1 VGDGS
6 NSGMSMSDESSQNFL
21 NRLRIR
27 KDLERFTA
35 GALSRHSNVD
45 DLVSRIAALRREDQ
59 DFIYE
64 WSELV
69 ARSNPELSA
78 HFVSLA
84 PKAFGTMERDGVQ
97 DWLDEAMA
105 TFDNRGLGFAIEVL
119 ESVDAYAADYA
130 SRHMR
135 CGFDE
140 ASVFLRHFIR
150 GLGGRELRIASDADT
165 FTDTEALYL
174 PDAVNLYPIPE
185 QNFALYKLTAAHLWA
200 QTWYGTW
207 RYQIVE
213 RLLRHYDVEE
223 TLPVFNRLESIRLE
237 ACLARDLPGL
247 AREVSAYR
255 HADTASVSLWDDWRA
270 QAGELLEPGATAED
284 SLRLLSQFA
293 GLPLPPLQPYH
304 GEMFANK
311 VREAMFARIERE
323 KAAMQRAI
331 NDLANKEERPESGGG
346 GDESQKQMVEIEP
359 SDEAGGD
366 GSDVN
371 FQISIDGDVV
381 DLPDHLKDLLGS
393 IMQDFGEIP
402 DDHLDPSELGQ
413 YNDDLLAQS
422 GDAEGGS
429 DPDLDSKGA
438 FTYREW
444 DCVRQRFRENFC
456 TLREQDVPPADESF
470 VTETL
475 EKHRGILKSI
485 KRTFEAVLGESRLQ
499 RRQSDGDDID
509 LDALIEAY
517 ADLMQGREMSEYL
530 YTRYR
535 NQERNIAVMF
545 MVDMSGSTLGWVNDA
560 ERESLVLLCEALEM
574 LGDRYA
580 IYGFS
585 GRTNKRCEVYRV
597 KEFSESYTTEVR
609 QRISGIRPKAYTR
622 MGVAIRHLGQLL
634 HKTQART
641 KLLITLSD
649 GRPEDYG
656 GYKGKYGIEDTRHAL
671 LEVKQG
677 GIHAFCVT
685 IDNEAQEYLPH
696 MYGTANYAVID
707 EVQKLPYK
715 VADIYRRLTT

>member
-1 VGDGS
+1 
-6 NSGMSMSDESSQNFL
+6 MSDEPNQNL
-21 NRLRIR
+21 VNRVRIR
-27 KDLERFTA
+27 KDLEKFTG
-35 GALSRHSNVD
+35 GALSRHANID
-45 DLVSRIAALRREDQ
+45 DLVARIAALRHSDQ

-64 WSELV
+64 WSQLI
-69 ARSNPELSA
+69 ARSNNELAA
-78 HFVSLA
+78 HFVSRA
-84 PKAFGTMERDGVQ
+84 PNAFGTMERAGVQ
-97 DWLDEAMA
+97 DWLDDAMA
-105 TFDNRGLGFAIEVL
+105 TFDNRGLGFAIEVF
-119 ESVDAYAADYA
+119 ENVDSFAAAYAN
-130 SRHMR
+130 RNLR
-135 CGFDE
+135 CGFDD

-150 GLGGRELRIASDADT
+150 GLGGRELRIATDSET

-174 PDAVNLYPIPE
+174 PDAVNLFPMPE
-185 QNFALYKLTAAHLWA
+185 QNFTLYKLTAAHLWA

-213 RLLRHYDVEE
+213 KLIRHFDTESA
-223 TLPVFNRLESIRLE
+223 LPIFNRLESIRLE

-247 AREVSAYR
+247 GREINAYR
-255 HADTASVSLWDDWRA
+255 HSDPATVALWSSWQERAAELYEPEASAD
-270 QAGELLEPGATAED
+270 D
-284 SLRLLSQFA
+284 SLRLMAAFE

-304 GEMFANK
+304 GEMYANK
-311 VREAMFARIERE
+311 VREALFARIERE
-323 KAAMQRAI
+323 KEALQRAI
-331 NDLANKEERPESGGG
+331 NDLENLEEGQPGGE
-346 GDESQKQMVEIEP
+346 GDQAQKQMVEVDVNENQ
-359 SDEAGGD
+359 DGE

-371 FQISIDGDVV
+371 FQVSIDGEAI
-381 DLPDHLKDLLGS
+381 DLPEHLKDLLGS

-413 YNDDLLAQS
+413 YDDELLAQS
-422 GDAEGGS
+422 GDAEIDGEA
-429 DPDLDSKGA
+429 DLDPQGT
-438 FTYREW
+438 FRYREW
-444 DCVRQRFRENFC
+444 DCIRQRFREDFC
-456 TLREQDVPPADESF
+456 TLREMDVPHGDESF
-470 VTETL
+470 IPETL

-485 KRTFEAVLGESRLQ
+485 KKTFEAVLGESRLQ

-509 LDALIEAY
+509 LDALIDAY
-517 ADLMQGREMSEYL
+517 ADLARGREMSEYL

-597 KEFSESYTTEVR
+597 KEFTDSYNSDVR

-634 HKTQART
+634 HQTRART

-671 LEVKQG
+671 LEIKQS
-677 GIHAFCVT
+677 GIHAFCIT

-707 EVQKLPYK
+707 EVQQLPYK